1 VLTLAFDIRDK
12 KKEHLICLHLD
23 SRNALIKKET
33 LSIGLLDKSII
44 HPREIFIL
52 SFIVSEK
59 NRKKMDDVLALRLEN
74 KRAIHR

>member
-33 LSIGLLDKSII
+33 LSIGLLDKSLI
-44 HPREIFIL
+44 HPREIF
-52 SFIVSEK
+52 
-59 NRKKMDDVLALRLEN
+59 NQ
-74 KRAIHR
+74 